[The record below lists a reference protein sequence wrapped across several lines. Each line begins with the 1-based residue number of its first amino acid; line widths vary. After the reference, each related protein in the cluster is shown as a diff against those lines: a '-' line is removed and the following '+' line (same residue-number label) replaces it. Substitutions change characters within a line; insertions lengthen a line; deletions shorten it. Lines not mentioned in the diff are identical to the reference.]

1 MKKSGLGH
9 KGKGIEA
16 LINNKLE
23 DIQVTNQSNESKN
36 KVMSVDIS
44 LVEPNR
50 KQPRKHF
57 DEDALTGLADSL
69 QQYGMLQPIIV
80 KKVDDYYE
88 LIAGERRWRAAKI
101 AGITEVPIIEKTV
114 ETMEAFQM
122 ALVENVQR
130 EDLNCVEEAESY
142 HRLREEFNLS
152 QEKIAEKIGKSRS
165 SVANSLRLLGLCPE
179 VLDLLRSDQITE
191 GHGRTLLGLSEKEI
205 QIELANR
212 IIKEGLSVRVVESLV
227 KKYNA
232 NSVNTPEE
240 DKEEKYFSITK
251 TQQKS
256 IENQLH
262 SIFSTKVALKQG
274 KNKGK
279 IEISY
284 FSEEELDRIIGMLN
298 TMEGTS

>member
-16 LINNKLE
+16 LINTKLG
-23 DIQVTNQSNESKN
+23 DIQETNHGNDTKN
-36 KVMSVDIS
+36 RVLNIDIS

-50 KQPRKHF
+50 KQPRKQF
-57 DEDALTGLADSL
+57 DEESLVGLADSL
-69 QQYGMLQPIIV
+69 QQYGMLQPMIV
-80 KKVDDYYE
+80 KKTDDYYE

-101 AGITEVPIIEKTV
+101 AGLSKVPVIEKSV

-142 HRLREEFNLS
+142 HRLKEEFNLS

-179 VLDLLRSDQITE
+179 VLDFLRSDQISE
-191 GHGRTLLGLSEKEI
+191 GHGRTLLGLSDKEP
-205 QIELANR
+205 QIELATR
-212 IIKEGLSVRVVESLV
+212 IIKEGLSVRVVEDLV
-227 KKYNA
+227 KKYN
-232 NSVNTPEE
+232 SGMPSTDET
-240 DKEEKYFSITK
+240 DRDYFNISK
-251 TQQKS
+251 TQQKA

-262 SIFSTKVALKQG
+262 SVFSTKVSLKQG

-284 FSEEELDRIIGMLN
+284 FSEEELDRIIGLIN

>member
-1 MKKSGLGH
+1 MKRTGLGH

-16 LINNKLE
+16 LINNKLG
-23 DIQVTNQSNESKN
+23 DIQETNQGNESKN
-36 KVMSVDIS
+36 RVMNVDIS

-57 DEDALTGLADSL
+57 DEDSLVGLADSL

-101 AGITEVPIIEKTV
+101 AGLNQVPIIEKTV

-142 HRLREEFNLS
+142 HRLREEFKLS

-165 SVANSLRLLGLCPE
+165 SIANSLRLLGLCPE

-191 GHGRTLLGLSEKEI
+191 GHGRTLLGIEDKDM

-212 IIKEGLSVRVVESLV
+212 IIKEGLSVRVIEGLV
-227 KKYNA
+227 KKYNGEMP
-232 NSVNTPEE
+232 TT
-240 DKEEKYFSITK
+240 KEVEKDYFSISQA
-251 TQQKS
+251 QQRS
-256 IENQLH
+256 IETQLH
-262 SIFSTKVALKQG
+262 SVFSTKVKLKQG

-284 FSEEELDRIIGMLN
+284 FSEEELDRIVGLIN

>member
-1 MKKSGLGH
+1 MKRTGLGH

-16 LINNKLE
+16 LINTKLE
-23 DIQVTNQSNESKN
+23 DIQETNQGNESKN
-36 KVMSVDIS
+36 RVMNVDIA
-44 LVEPNR
+44 LIEPNR

-57 DEDALTGLADSL
+57 DEDSLVGLADSL

-80 KKVDDYYE
+80 KKVKNYYE

-101 AGITEVPIIEKTV
+101 AGITKVPIIEKSV
-114 ETMEAFQM
+114 EAMEAFQM

-142 HRLREEFNLS
+142 HRLREEFHLS

-165 SVANSLRLLGLCPE
+165 SIANSLRLLGLCHE
-179 VLDLLRSDQITE
+179 VLDLLRGDQITE
-191 GHGRTLLGLSEKEI
+191 GHGRTLLGITEKDM

-212 IIKEGLSVRVVESLV
+212 IIKEGLSVRAVEGLV
-227 KKYNA
+227 KKYND
-232 NSVNTPEE
+232 NSPET
-240 DKEEKYFSITK
+240 DEEPKDYFSISQ
-251 TQQKS
+251 TQQRS

-262 SIFSTKVALKQG
+262 SVFATKVKLKQG

-284 FSEEELDRIIGMLN
+284 FSEEELDRIIGLMN
-298 TMEGTS
+298 RMEGTM